1 MDIVP
6 IIEHKSGMGGFLY
19 SNRESSKKKLV
30 SVSEFWIIRK
40 DAIPLPSVYF

>member
-19 SNRESSKKKLV
+19 SNRESSKKNL

-40 DAIPLPSVYF
+40 DAIPLPSAYF